1 MSVVE
6 QGRSPQGAKGFDM
19 GKRWFLNGMRR
30 VVTSSLSFTDNSG
43 VRYFDQTWLRKATD
57 IVGGE
62 EREYELK

>member
-1 MSVVE
+1 
-6 QGRSPQGAKGFDM
+6 M

-43 VRYFDQTWLRKATD
+43 VRSFDQTWLRKATD